1 MVFFNSHN
9 DRQKEKTN
17 VMAKK
22 VKNSKFNVIGQ
33 DPLTEQ
39 MLGEGAVR
47 LNNCR
52 MLIKDG
58 EKVEIEGVKINKI
71 GLYGI
76 AIDTPNMVNGD
87 EVWQMWDCEIYIVPR
102 KKYRKSNFF
111 KGSKADQIMNHGSMG
126 NPKLW
131 EEEIFGAA
139 EQHPMDIKK

>member
-1 MVFFNSHN
+1 
-9 DRQKEKTN
+9 
-17 VMAKK
+17 
-22 VKNSKFNVIGQ
+22 
-33 DPLTEQ
+33 

-102 KKYRKSNFF
+102 KK
-111 KGSKADQIMNHGSMG
+111 I
-126 NPKLW
+126 
-131 EEEIFGAA
+131 
-139 EQHPMDIKK
+139 